1 MCFSTKKKL
10 AGSRQH
16 HCLAFRSKTGTPQH
30 QVTSSNIWQLNSF
43 VQCAQ
48 QFALLCQLSIGTRCP
63 MIHRFCR
70 ARGIDCPDTETL
82 DPHHGRQ
89 RDLQFEALL
98 MTFPLVHPT
107 ERRGRWRH
115 QRGQRWDIFEQCLSS
130 SSSAIGAGDVP
141 VGALEDDTGVVA
153 RELFPVKGPPIG
165 LINTDSD
172 HGLRVTHEVKMPSD
186 LREVRADIGR

>member
-16 HCLAFRSKTGTPQH
+16 NCLAFRSKTGTPQH

-98 MTFPLVHPT
+98 MTFPLVHLT

-115 QRGQRWDIFEQCLSS
+115 QRGQRWDIFEQCFVVVIVGDRGWRCSRGSS
-130 SSSAIGAGDVP
+130 GGRYRCGCERAVSGEGSTNRADQ
-141 VGALEDDTGVVA
+141 
-153 RELFPVKGPPIG
+153 
-165 LINTDSD
+165 
-172 HGLRVTHEVKMPSD
+172 HGLRPRLACDTRGKDAFRPPRSPC
-186 LREVRADIGR
+186 